1 MRGLFLEGW
10 GIGLDNVRV
19 GLLIIYCF
27 VWESVFRSVSWE
39 GFPMVFTGK
48 VSPGFSP
55 GKVSPFYFPGKV
67 SHQKKPGKGPLNLGR
82 DPVPKPDPL
91 I

>member
-27 VWESVFRSVSWE
+27 VWESAFRSVIWE
-39 GFPMVFTGK
+39 GFPRFF
-48 VSPGFSP
+48 PWEGFP
-55 GKVSPFYFPGKV
+55 PP
-67 SHQKKPGKGPLNLGR
+67 KKPGKEPLNLGR